1 MMLQYIKEHYP
12 HSDTA
17 LYISLDNPYF
27 QSISLEVGG
36 KNKSFKL
43 KALINSLF
51 HSFGYTTKKII
62 RIRYVKYW

>member
-1 MMLQYIKEHYP
+1 M
-12 HSDTA
+12 A